1 MATGPFA
8 RVAVARPLQHLLH
21 YRIPAHLATDVAPGV
36 RCVVPLGKARC
47 VGFVVTVDP
56 AAGTPEVR
64 ELLDVLD
71 PTPCLP
77 ADLLHLGLWLA
88 AYYHYPPGEALATLL
103 PPGQRAG
110 AEVCYRAGGREDPP
124 AQAVDHGLWEHLR
137 RGGELVQK
145 QLKEGQYQVLTRL
158 VSSGHAVREWV
169 VSPPPALRP
178 QVWYRLAAGCPD
190 STQLEAR
197 APRQAEVLAALA
209 GGERSVAE
217 LRRAG
222 VEPAA
227 LRRLERRDWVLRRE
241 LPPLGMDPRDCSFPD
256 PGCRPELSGDQ
267 QRAVAAAEAG
277 LAGGGFSTILLRGVT
292 GSGKTEVY
300 IRAAEAARRA
310 GRGVVVLVPEIGLTP
325 QMLGRFLAVF
335 GDQVA
340 VLHSG
345 LGARE
350 RRIQWRRV
358 RDGEAPVVLGA
369 RSAVF
374 APVPDLGLVV
384 VDEEHEASYKQ
395 DDGLRYHAK
404 HAALVRARHCG
415 AVALL
420 GSATPDLESHW
431 NGERGRYQELVLP
444 RRVGGAQP
452 PVVHV
457 VDLRQEEGRR
467 RSRVLLSEPLR
478 AAVDAALPRGEQILF
493 YLNRR
498 GFSPALVCRTCGQAV
513 ACGHCTIALTLH
525 RTPRVGLGEL
535 VCHYCGHRRPA
546 PPSCPHCEAAGL
558 VPAGIGTQQLVD
570 AVGEAWPGARVV
582 RLDRDA
588 VRRASGAEVLGPFHR
603 GEAEILVGTQMVAK
617 GHHFPRLT
625 VVGVIDADLS
635 LNFPDFRAT
644 ERTFQVLTQVAGR
657 AGREER
663 PGMAF
668 LQTRNPYHP
677 ALTAAVAGDF
687 DAFARQE
694 LVLREEAG
702 FPPFRRL
709 ALVRTSSP
717 DEAAAR
723 GAAQSAAETATA
735 LLGRHGGDLLGP
747 APAPVERIRG
757 RWRYHVLLRAPGPD
771 PAPLQRVL
779 RGLLAAPAGHPAG
792 NVQLVVDVDPVN
804 LL

>member
-21 YRIPAHLATDVAPGV
+21 YSIPEHLTACVMPGV
-36 RCVVPLGKARC
+36 RCVVPLGNARC
-47 VGFVVTVDP
+47 AGFVIAVDP
-56 AAGTPEVR
+56 AVDTPEVR
-64 ELLDVLD
+64 DLLEVLD

-77 ADLLHLGLWLA
+77 GDLLHLGLWLA

-103 PPGQRAG
+103 PPGQRASAVVRYRPG
-110 AEVCYRAGGREDPP
+110 AREEPP
-124 AQAVDHGLWEHLR
+124 VQAADRDLWDQLR
-137 RGGELVQK
+137 RGGELA
-145 QLKEGQYQVLTRL
+145 QLKAEQYRTLTRL

-169 VSPPPALRP
+169 VSTPPALRP
-178 QVWYRLAAGCPD
+178 QVWYRLATDSPD
-190 STQLEAR
+190 PGELGAR
-197 APRQAEVLAALA
+197 APRQAEALAALA
-209 GGERSVAE
+209 GGERGAGE
-217 LRRAG
+217 LRESG
-222 VEPAA
+222 VDLTAV
-227 LRRLERRDWVLRRE
+227 RRLEHRGWVLRRE
-241 LPPLGMDPRDCSFPD
+241 LPPLGMDPRDCSLPD
-256 PGCRPELSGDQ
+256 SGCRPELSGDQ
-267 QRAVAAAEAG
+267 QRAVTAAEEG
-277 LAGGGFSTILLRGVT
+277 LAGGGFATILLRGVT

-350 RRIQWRRV
+350 RRIQWGRV
-358 RDGEAPVVLGA
+358 RSGEAPVVLGA

-431 NGERGRYQELVLP
+431 NGERGRYRELVLP

-452 PVVHV
+452 PAVQV

-467 RSRVLLSEPLR
+467 RRRVLLSEPLR
-478 AAVDAALPRGEQILF
+478 AAVDAALSRGEQILF

-513 ACGHCTIALTLH
+513 ACSHCTIALTLH
-525 RTPRVGLGEL
+525 RTCRPGLGEL

-546 PPSCPHCEAAGL
+546 PPSCPHCDAEGL
-558 VPAGIGTQQLVD
+558 VPAGVGTQQLVD
-570 AVGEAWPGARVV
+570 AVVEAWPGARVV

-588 VRRASGAEVLGPFHR
+588 VRRTSGAAVLGAFHR

-635 LNFPDFRAT
+635 LNFPDFRAA

-663 PGMAF
+663 PGVAF

-677 ALTAAVAGDF
+677 ALTAVVEGDF
-687 DAFARQE
+687 EAFARQE
-694 LVLREEAG
+694 LALREEAG

-709 ALVRTSSP
+709 ALVRTSSL
-717 DEAAAR
+717 DEAVAR
-723 GAAQSAAETATA
+723 GAAQFAAETAST

-747 APAPVERIRG
+747 APAPVEQIRG
-757 RWRYHVLLRAPGPD
+757 RWRYHLLLRAPGPD

-779 RGLLAAPAGHPAG
+779 RGLLAAPAGRPAG
-792 NVQLVVDVDPVN
+792 DVQLAVDVDPVN